1 MPDAPHFQKK
11 PEKVKVFEK
20 IVAAETGGP
29 PTGKRKLVRL
39 SLRNI
44 ARKTGIGRTAVW
56 QMLRARRFSLKSNV
70 KRLTGPPSPDR
81 DRQMRLIRRE
91 TTRFI
96 NMGQPVISVDA
107 KKSELIGD
115 FENNGQKW
123 EVSGTSEEV
132 SAYNFP
138 TDAKAKAVPYG
149 IYDIAQNTG
158 HVEVGTSSNT
168 ARFAVDSIRQWWF
181 LFGIF
186 LYTNATRLL
195 ILADS
200 GGSNGCRPWM
210 WKKMLQE
217 LADETGLTITV
228 RHYPRGASKWNP
240 IEHRLFA
247 MIAKNWL
254 GYPLR
259 SLATMLARIRGTT
272 TETGLSVT
280 ARWNR
285 RRYRTK
291 EKVTKEEQKTLKI
304 RKHKVI
310 ERWNYTIKPKKTTK

>member
-1 MPDAPHFQKK
+1 MPDDLRSKK
-11 PEKVKVFEK
+11 SPDKVHAFEK
-20 IVAAETGGP
+20 IVAAETGGV

-39 SLRNI
+39 SVRNI
-44 ARKTGIGRTAVW
+44 ARKTDIGRSTVW
-56 QMLRARRFSLKSNV
+56 RMLRLRKFSLKSNV

-91 TTRFI
+91 TTRYI
-96 NMGQPVISVDA
+96 NRAQPVISVDA

-115 FENNGQKW
+115 FDNKGQKW
-123 EVSGTSEEV
+123 EAAGTSEEV

-138 TDAKAKAVPYG
+138 TEAKAKAVPYG

-181 LFGIF
+181 LFGMFI
-186 LYTNATRLL
+186 YAGATRLL

-217 LADETGLTITV
+217 FAEETGLTITV

-247 MIAKNWL
+247 MISKSWS

-259 SLATMLARIRGTT
+259 SLSILLARIRGTT

-291 EKVTKEEQKTLKI
+291 EKVTKEEQKAL
-304 RKHKVI
+304 RVRRHNVI
-310 ERWNYTIKPKKTTK
+310 QRWNYTIAPKRRNN